1 MPQYTNDHFPEAAVR
16 HFVDGKILQDA
27 DRADN
32 AMCHYA
38 FSAECAMKAIY
49 EQICANRGYRLNHN
63 VEEAWRDMQQ
73 YHAALQILDAKAGT
87 LLGSRR
93 IPEELFDGHPGRRYA
108 RDKGYTEGEMQG
120 AGIFAE
126 FLVRKLV
133 SEVLNGT
140 MQS

>member
-1 MPQYTNDHFPEAAVR
+1 MSQCTNDYFPEAAVR
-16 HFVDGKILQDA
+16 HFVDGKILQEA
-27 DRADN
+27 NRADN

-73 YHAALQILDAKAGT
+73 YHTALQILDAKAGT
-87 LLGSRR
+87 LLGGRR
-93 IPEELFDGHPGRRYA
+93 IPEALFDGHPGRRYA
-108 RDKGYTEGEMQG
+108 RDKGYTEEQVQESGQ
-120 AGIFAE
+120 FAE

-133 SEVLNGT
+133 SEVLDGT